1 MELPRAN
8 QEVDY
13 RLCAWMLTFLLH
25 ERMIATEEA
34 EAARKDLLK
43 KFQPPVGDLDG
54 GLVYD

>member
-1 MELPRAN
+1 MTN
-8 QEVDY
+8 GTQKGVDY

-25 ERMIATEEA
+25 ERMITTEEA

-43 KFQPPVGDLDG
+43 KFQPPVGELDG

>member
-25 ERMIATEEA
+25 ERMITTEEA

-43 KFQPPVGDLDG
+43 KIPATSG
-54 GLVYD
+54 GIGWGAGL